1 MIPELFGSRRVDFRQ
16 VALENVGSVIA
27 ARSPAGR
34 DHLEQHGSVLAYGA
48 FFERYHVARDV
59 DGFRLGKRT
68 HAHVF
73 LALPF
78 LRQRGR
84 IALALR
90 NRDDV
95 LFQRVGRV
103 IVGTG
108 AAHRVNG
115 CAHVFRLQ
123 DRERLAFTGE
133 VRRIGFVALV
143 FRDEA
148 LTQRNGAFRV
158 QPGRF
163 HGGVL
168 VRVVGYR
175 LIRNTRHNLL
185 CRRRVDVRRVLAA
198 HLAHLI
204 GSRAHRA
211 FAFVD
216 DIALRTVAGMVNVV
230 RVLVGMRRTHGG
242 RQFVAHFLMAHRGLR
257 FLNVQRQR
265 FESGCELHSWQ
276 E

>member
-78 LRQRGR
+78 LRERRGVAF
-84 IALALR
+84 ALGYR
-90 NRDDV
+90 RDV
-95 LFQRVGRV
+95 FLERVGRV
-103 IVGTG
+103 IVGTR
-108 AAHRVNG
+108 AAHRMHRG
-115 CAHVFRLQ
+115 LHVFRFQ
-123 DRERLAFTGE
+123 NRERLAFTGE

-148 LTQRNGAFRV
+148 LTQRNRAFRV

-185 CRRRVDVRRVLAA
+185 C
-198 HLAHLI
+198 
-204 GSRAHRA
+204 
-211 FAFVD
+211 
-216 DIALRTVAGMVNVV
+216 
-230 RVLVGMRRTHGG
+230 
-242 RQFVAHFLMAHRGLR
+242 
-257 FLNVQRQR
+257 
-265 FESGCELHSWQ
+265 
-276 E
+276 